1 MWGEQI
7 DAMVGGGGR
16 RAAGGGVWSMVDAKQ
31 IIVTDDRQT
40 DRQTIIKTISFVS
53 SSPRCSCGVEV
64 GSGRLSSVAISFL
77 RRSVASIAN

>member
-31 IIVTDDRQT
+31 II
-40 DRQTIIKTISFVS
+40 
-53 SSPRCSCGVEV
+53 
-64 GSGRLSSVAISFL
+64 
-77 RRSVASIAN
+77 N